1 MENIEFGRVYL
12 IKDDE
17 IIPRV
22 LHTNE
27 KQLNGMNANR
37 IANSI
42 IAGPTALEENGT
54 SNFLDEYIDFLD
66 QGYSV
71 IRVADTFQLRY
82 DENGLVSYDVDGKDM
97 YIMISQN
104 INMES
109 YDMINSTVRL
119 LTDSFH
125 IEKQYIYNIHNH
137 DSMNDYDYL
146 DYGQTNPDYSMSE
159 KLDVLLREKLN
170 RLTQEEQKMMDE
182 YRDYDLK
189 AILTSDHLSAKINNG
204 DAGVVVITPD
214 KTFEKTVTKLQHG
227 ADIDWCLAQENLAY
241 EGSIWDLVENN
252 NTIIMQLCYGEA
264 IIWLNSYDKRTE
276 YQQSELT
283 RIMTDI
289 QQIIDSGYD
298 LNIEAAICQ
307 NRVINK
313 IENEEILGENN
324 DNIKRAY

>member
-1 MENIEFGRVYL
+1 MSSSFYGIKSRYNNAVRRYELLKVATSYENSKICNTDLAVISNITVLLKQIENFQGM
-12 IKDDE
+12 IK
-17 IIPRV
+17 
-22 LHTNE
+22 
-27 KQLNGMNANR
+27 NANVVC
-37 IANSI
+37 
-42 IAGPTALEENGT
+42 ENKEFSNT
-54 SNFLDEYIDFLD
+54 SSDLTNLSNDVQKMLDDYTQIN
-66 QGYSV
+66 
-71 IRVADTFQLRY
+71 AD
-82 DENGLVSYDVDGKDM
+82 
-97 YIMISQN
+97 
-104 INMES
+104 
-109 YDMINSTVRL
+109 
-119 LTDSFH
+119 
-125 IEKQYIYNIHNH
+125 IYNC
-137 DSMNDYDYL
+137 SQL
-146 DYGQTNPDYSMSE
+146 AFE
-159 KLDVLLREKLN
+159 
-170 RLTQEEQKMMDE
+170 KMMDE